1 MKNIAIIAGGNS
13 SEYEVS
19 MKSGK
24 NIYDEVDET
33 RYNKYLVVLKERDWH
48 VEIGEEKYPVDM
60 ISRLPGTGRRSCLI
74 LPISRYMESRGRTGC
89 CRGIWI

>member
-24 NIYDEVDET
+24 NIYDEVDEN
-33 RYNKYLVVLKERDWH
+33 RYNKYLVILKGRDWH
-48 VEIGEEKYPVDM
+48 VEIGEEKFPVDKNDF
-60 ISRLPGTGRRSCLI
+60 SFTRDGEKI
-74 LPISRYMESRGRTGC
+74 LFDFAYKSSKSYTRNTIRT
-89 CRGIWI
+89 

>member
-33 RYNKYLVVLKERDWH
+33 RYNKYLVVLKERD
-48 VEIGEEKYPVDM
+48 
-60 ISRLPGTGRRSCLI
+60 RLLGTGRRSCLI
-74 LPISRYMESRGRTGC
+74 LPISRYMVFRGRTGC

>member
-24 NIYDEVDET
+24 NIYDEVDENGT
-33 RYNKYLVVLKERDWH
+33 VLSKVGEQMGLKNTVLKR
-48 VEIGEEKYPVDM
+48 
-60 ISRLPGTGRRSCLI
+60 
-74 LPISRYMESRGRTGC
+74 
-89 CRGIWI
+89 

>member
-24 NIYDEVDET
+24 NIYDEVDEN
-33 RYNKYLVVLKERDWH
+33 RYNKYLVILKGRDWH
-48 VEIGEEKYPVDM
+48 VEIGEK
-60 ISRLPGTGRRSCLI
+60 
-74 LPISRYMESRGRTGC
+74 
-89 CRGIWI
+89 

>member
-48 VEIGEEKYPVDM
+48 VEIGSWWPDRELLY
-60 ISRLPGTGRRSCLI
+60 G
-74 LPISRYMESRGRTGC
+74 
-89 CRGIWI
+89 

>member
-24 NIYDEVDET
+24 NIYDEVDEN
-33 RYNKYLVVLKERDWH
+33 RYNKSD
-48 VEIGEEKYPVDM
+48 
-60 ISRLPGTGRRSCLI
+60 RLCATPQRCSPGGWVRPNPR
-74 LPISRYMESRGRTGC
+74 
-89 CRGIWI
+89 

>member
-24 NIYDEVDET
+24 NIYDEVDEN
-33 RYNKYLVVLKERDWH
+33 RYNKYLV
-48 VEIGEEKYPVDM
+48 
-60 ISRLPGTGRRSCLI
+60 ISKVKAEANTLQHP
-74 LPISRYMESRGRTGC
+74 
-89 CRGIWI
+89 

>member
-24 NIYDEVDET
+24 NIYDEVDEN
-33 RYNKYLVVLKERDWH
+33 RCSSDLGGK
-48 VEIGEEKYPVDM
+48 IP
-60 ISRLPGTGRRSCLI
+60 
-74 LPISRYMESRGRTGC
+74 RG
-89 CRGIWI
+89 

>member
-24 NIYDEVDET
+24 NIYDEVD
-33 RYNKYLVVLKERDWH
+33 
-48 VEIGEEKYPVDM
+48 
-60 ISRLPGTGRRSCLI
+60 
-74 LPISRYMESRGRTGC
+74 RGGKIP
-89 CRGIWI
+89 RG